1 MKRWALPCAKLA
13 LAVGLIYWLISNG
26 GLSVDANDRAAFARD
41 WPWLLAAQA
50 PYAVVLLLAAI
61 RWRLLLA
68 VQGVYRSFGE
78 IYSLVLMG
86 VFFNQ
91 VLFGSTGGDVMKAY
105 YVARES
111 PERRAAAALTVF
123 IDRAIGLFVLMAM
136 ACAATFLNLP
146 LLQEDP
152 RLMELSVFI
161 WVAVGG
167 GLVFSG
173 FFYLWRRNSP
183 PGKGG
188 GIIRKLAEVLYLYRS
203 HPGVVLKAIAISV
216 LLHSLVVIT
225 NLLLLRVLLPDQW
238 SSLPTLFLVI
248 PLAQIVMAIPIT
260 PGAIGTAEA
269 AYGWLFALVGI
280 PTRGAL
286 VSLLQR
292 LTYCFWAIPGLL
304 IYLRSRKTLS
314 LDAPHEPRNAD
325 EGGGAGK
332 NIPGDCMS

>member
-13 LAVGLIYWLISNG
+13 LAAGLIYWLIRSG
-26 GLSVDANDRAAFARD
+26 GLSVDADDRAAFAGN

-123 IDRAIGLFVLMAM
+123 IDRAIGLFVLMAL

-146 LLQEDP
+146 LLREDP

-167 GLVFSG
+167 GLAFAG
-173 FFYLWRRNSP
+173 LFYLWRRNSP

-188 GIIRKLAEVLYLYRS
+188 GIIRKLAEILSLYRS
-203 HPGVVLKAIAISV
+203 HPGVVLKAVAISV

-225 NLLLLRVLLPDQW
+225 NLLLLRVLLPGEW
-238 SSLPTLFLVI
+238 PSLPILFFVI

-269 AYGWLFALVGI
+269 AYGWLFAAVGI
-280 PTRGAL
+280 PARGAL

-292 LTYCFWAIPGLL
+292 LTYCFWALPGLL
-304 IYLRSRKTLS
+304 IYLRSRKKLP
-314 LDAPHEPRNAD
+314 LDVHQEPRNAD
-325 EGGGAGK
+325 TATPTDEAGAG
-332 NIPGDCMS
+332 G

>member
-13 LAVGLIYWLISNG
+13 LAAGLIYWLIRSG
-26 GLSVDANDRAAFARD
+26 GLSVDADDRAAFAGN

-123 IDRAIGLFVLMAM
+123 IDRAIGLFVLMAL

-146 LLQEDP
+146 LLREDP

-167 GLVFSG
+167 GLAFAG
-173 FFYLWRRNSP
+173 LFYLWRRNSP
-183 PGKGG
+183 PGKEG
-188 GIIRKLAEVLYLYRS
+188 GIIRKLAEILSLYRS
-203 HPGVVLKAIAISV
+203 HPGVVLKAVAISV

-225 NLLLLRVLLPDQW
+225 NLLLLRVLLPGEW
-238 SSLPTLFLVI
+238 PSLPILFFVI

-269 AYGWLFALVGI
+269 AYGWLFAAVGI
-280 PTRGAL
+280 PARGAL

-292 LTYCFWAIPGLL
+292 LTYCFWALPGLL
-304 IYLRSRKTLS
+304 IYLRSRKKLP
-314 LDAPHEPRNAD
+314 LDVHQEPRNAD
-325 EGGGAGK
+325 TATPTDEAGAG
-332 NIPGDCMS
+332 G

>member
-161 WVAVGG
+161 MTQ
-167 GLVFSG
+167 
-173 FFYLWRRNSP
+173 P
-183 PGKGG
+183 
-188 GIIRKLAEVLYLYRS
+188 
-203 HPGVVLKAIAISV
+203 
-216 LLHSLVVIT
+216 
-225 NLLLLRVLLPDQW
+225 
-238 SSLPTLFLVI
+238 
-248 PLAQIVMAIPIT
+248 
-260 PGAIGTAEA
+260 
-269 AYGWLFALVGI
+269 
-280 PTRGAL
+280 
-286 VSLLQR
+286 
-292 LTYCFWAIPGLL
+292 
-304 IYLRSRKTLS
+304 
-314 LDAPHEPRNAD
+314 
-325 EGGGAGK
+325 
-332 NIPGDCMS
+332 